1 MSLTVP
7 NLCDKVLS
15 ILIEQ
20 EKTMKPIHAV
30 ITALATFLAAIIITI
45 LIVVHQPVGHWY
57 YMTDDQRLWFSIGAG
72 GLTFLWVL
80 VLVIW
85 GILFAKSVDY

>member
-1 MSLTVP
+1 MTVLSLRGT
-7 NLCDKVLS
+7 VLS

-20 EKTMKPIHAV
+20 ENPMKPIHAV

-57 YMTDDQRLWFSIGAG
+57 YMSEDQRLWFSICAG

-85 GILFAKSVDY
+85 GILFVKADSY